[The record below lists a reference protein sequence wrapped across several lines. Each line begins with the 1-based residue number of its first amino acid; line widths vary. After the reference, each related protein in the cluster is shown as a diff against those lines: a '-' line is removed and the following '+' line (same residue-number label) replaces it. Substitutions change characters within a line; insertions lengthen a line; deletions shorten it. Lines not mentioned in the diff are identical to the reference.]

1 MVSAHA
7 GCAAQAKKESSQ
19 RAKANDL
26 QCCATEAE
34 GMFSVFA
41 RDECFFDLE
50 CPPGAQP
57 VSQGKQDACCGTDI
71 AIKGECHNSGCF
83 SDAVKDAN
91 MPKAAK
97 PKKTLGLLG
106 KAAGARGLR
115 CTRENAHRTA
125 DSTMDGS
132 TADGR
137 WAARGRGTRWTN
149 SIAMPFT
156 SAHSDWPLLRLQ
168 APAASLSEALA

>member
-1 MVSAHA
+1 MGDGSRATGIGFAWAKFSA
-7 GCAAQAKKESSQ
+7 
-19 RAKANDL
+19 
-26 QCCATEAE
+26 
-34 GMFSVFA
+34 FA
-41 RDECFFDLE
+41 SDECFFDLE

-106 KAAGARGLR
+106 KAAWGCHLFK
-115 CTRENAHRTA
+115 C
-125 DSTMDGS
+125 
-132 TADGR
+132 
-137 WAARGRGTRWTN
+137 
-149 SIAMPFT
+149 
-156 SAHSDWPLLRLQ
+156 LLPDNKHLISQ
-168 APAASLSEALA
+168 LFQVKTKYTTE